1 MSVKLSFLGATD
13 TVTGSRTLIS
23 FRGRRLLVDCG
34 LFQGAKPV
42 RDRNWARFSPSPDGI
57 DKIILTHAHLD
68 HSGYLPRICREGF
81 KGRIVA
87 TEGTTDLCT
96 ILLRDAAWLEEEA
109 ARYANETGYSN
120 HKPALPLF
128 TTEDAEM
135 ALSRF
140 ERHPRRQW
148 IDLGDGVALRFLRAG
163 HIVGA
168 SLVQLSFDLGTS
180 QKLIT
185 FTGDLGNGRSY
196 ILRGPDQLNETDVL
210 VLESTYGDRAQPRTS
225 GLEAL
230 AAVVRRT
237 AEREGVLLIPAFA
250 VGRAQEITYM
260 LRLLE
265 DRGLI
270 PSIPV
275 ILDSPMATSA
285 MEVCLRHSADQVLSS
300 AFHGSA
306 EPFLPR
312 GFEVSASS
320 DDSMLAC
327 MRPGPLIVISASGM
341 LSGGRILH
349 HLKRRLP
356 DAKNTLLFTGY
367 QAEGSKGRYVQDQA
381 AKAGTVRIHH
391 TEIPVEAEIVT
402 LEHLSSHV
410 DQQDILDYI
419 ERMRK
424 LPAMVLVNHGTP
436 EAQATLARKL
446 EERFGLDAR
455 PVSSAQA
462 VEPFADQV
470 E

>member
-1 MSVKLSFLGATD
+1 MTVKLSFLGAAD
-13 TVTGSRTLIS
+13 TVTGSRTLVS

-42 RDRNWARFSPSPDGI
+42 RDRNWARFSPSPDSI

-68 HSGYLPRICREGF
+68 HSGYLPRICGEGF
-81 KGRIVA
+81 KGRIIA
-87 TEGTTDLCT
+87 TEGTTDLCN
-96 ILLRDAAWLEEEA
+96 ILLRDAAWLEEES

-128 TTEDAEM
+128 TTEDAEL

-140 ERHPRRQW
+140 DRHPRRQW
-148 IDLGDGVALRFLRAG
+148 IDLGDGVSLRFLRAG

-168 SLVQLSFDLGTS
+168 SLVQLSFDLGSS
-180 QKLIT
+180 QKIIT

-230 AAVVRRT
+230 AAIVRKT
-237 AEREGVLLIPAFA
+237 AEREGVLVIPAFA
-250 VGRAQEITYM
+250 VGRAQELTYM

-265 DRGLI
+265 DRGHI
-270 PSIPV
+270 PKIPV
-275 ILDSPMATSA
+275 ILDSPMAASA
-285 MEVCLRHSADQVLSS
+285 MEVFLKHAQDQVLNS

-312 GFEVSASS
+312 GFEVSSTS
-320 DDSMLAC
+320 DDSLLAC
-327 MRPGPLIVISASGM
+327 MRPGPMIVISASGM

-356 DAKNTLLFTGY
+356 DAKNTVMFTGY
-367 QAEGSKGRYVQDQA
+367 QAEGSKGRYVQEQA
-381 AKAGTVRIHH
+381 AKMGTVRIHH
-391 TEIPVEAEIVT
+391 AEIPVEAEIVT
-402 LEHLSSHV
+402 LEHLSAHV
-410 DQQDILDYI
+410 DQQDIVDYI
-419 ERMRK
+419 ERIRK
-424 LPAMVLVNHGTP
+424 LPATVLINHGMP
-436 EAQATLARKL
+436 AAQQALARKL

-455 PVSSAQA
+455 PVSEAQT
-462 VEPFADQV
+462 VELFRG
-470 E
+470 

>member
-1 MSVKLSFLGATD
+1 MTIKLSFLGAAD

-23 FRGRRLLVDCG
+23 YRGRRLLVDCG

-42 RDRNWARFSPSPDGI
+42 RDRNWSRFWPDPASI

-81 KGRIVA
+81 TGRIVT
-87 TEGTTDLCT
+87 TEGTTDLCG

-128 TTEDAEM
+128 TTDDAEQ
-135 ALSRF
+135 ALSQF
-140 ERHPRRQW
+140 ESHPRHQW
-148 IDLGDGVALRFLRAG
+148 IELAEGVSLRFLRAG
-163 HIVGA
+163 HIIGS
-168 SLVQLSFDLGTS
+168 SLVQLSFDIDGS
-180 QKLIT
+180 QKIIT

-196 ILRGPDQLNETDVL
+196 ILRQSDQVHETDVL

-225 GLEAL
+225 PMEAL
-230 AAVVRRT
+230 AAVVKRT
-237 AEREGVLLIPAFA
+237 AEREGVLVIPAFA

-265 DRGLI
+265 DRGQI
-270 PSIPV
+270 PKLPV

-285 MEVCLRHSADQVLSS
+285 MRICLKHTGDQILDS
-300 AFHGSA
+300 AFHGA
-306 EPFLPR
+306 EEAFLPHR
-312 GFEVSASS
+312 FEVSSSS
-320 DDSMLAC
+320 DDSMLVC
-327 MRPGPLIVISASGM
+327 MRSGPMIVISASGM

-349 HLKRRLP
+349 HLKRRLT

-381 AKAGTVRIHH
+381 AKKGSVRIHH
-391 TEIPVEAEIVT
+391 VEIPVAAEIVT
-402 LEHLSSHV
+402 LDHLSAHV
-410 DQQDILDYI
+410 DQQDILNYI

-424 LPAMVLVNHGTP
+424 LPGRILINHGMP
-436 EAQATLARKL
+436 AAQATLAAKIK
-446 EERFGLDAR
+446 ERFGLDCLTA
-455 PVSSAQA
+455 SDNQTIDL
-462 VEPFADQV
+462 F
-470 E
+470 